1 MWNDGAPGS
10 KKRWRGELP
19 NNGRGWKRLHKRKW
33 RRKRGEQQSFGPK
46 ISPLETWVA
55 QLDDSQ
61 SLSNRTDFQKDGG
74 WEGIEAAIVSS
85 RVWPA
90 GCAILLCGWWSFS
103 GHIFPLHSA
112 PMTSHFSST
121 AGPKTS
127 QLDTFNFTC
136 HRRNTT
142 TSWFPDLVVEILLS
156 AL

>member
-85 RVWPA
+85 RVWPV

-103 GHIFPLHSA
+103 GHIFPLHST
-112 PMTSHFSST
+112 PIMTSHFRLPQGRKRVNWTPS
-121 AGPKTS
+121 
-127 QLDTFNFTC
+127 
-136 HRRNTT
+136 
-142 TSWFPDLVVEILLS
+142 ILL
-156 AL
+156 ATEEIPQLAGFQTLWLKFF